1 MSSPRLGLAVAS
13 FVSRQSLSS
22 PLATCVYCQWRRGF
36 TASALQAR
44 TEPPASGTSMDPKS
58 HIPGAPIEAPRSY
71 GKRVD
76 ENFTPK
82 PLPRPIG
89 MPLPPRPGE
98 NTGIDTRSLKQ
109 RKEDFGDYEKHIAR
123 RKELTAKI
131 SRPYFRDWGNLQF
144 HKGKSFIAPP
154 RLFKAELSLFFP
166 NLYGETLVKTDKA
179 PRDTTPLLTGKA
191 SVVSIYSSQWAE
203 QQAATFVSK
212 ESNPAL
218 HDVLDKNGDF
228 AQVININYE
237 DNRGKAWLVKL
248 FRGSLRK
255 RFPEKDWDKYF
266 LVQRGITDDIR
277 ESIGLLNS
285 KVGYTYLVD
294 HHCRIRWAG
303 SGPSH
308 PEENASL
315 AKGLARL
322 VEEIKRDA
330 ARPAAAR
337 EQLPGKP
344 HIEKQGA

>member
-1 MSSPRLGLAVAS
+1 M
-13 FVSRQSLSS
+13 
-22 PLATCVYCQWRRGF
+22 
-36 TASALQAR
+36 
-44 TEPPASGTSMDPKS
+44 
-58 HIPGAPIEAPRSY
+58 
-71 GKRVD
+71 
-76 ENFTPK
+76 
-82 PLPRPIG
+82 
-89 MPLPPRPGE
+89 
-98 NTGIDTRSLKQ
+98 
-109 RKEDFGDYEKHIAR
+109 
-123 RKELTAKI
+123 
-131 SRPYFRDWGNLQF
+131 
-144 HKGKSFIAPP
+144 
-154 RLFKAELSLFFP
+154 
-166 NLYGETLVKTDKA
+166 
-179 PRDTTPLLTGKA
+179 
-191 SVVSIYSSQWAE
+191 
-203 QQAATFVSK
+203 SK

-228 AQVININYE
+228 AQMININYE
-237 DNRGKAWLVKL
+237 DNKGKAWLVKL

-337 EQLPGKP
+337 EQLLGKP
-344 HIEKQGA
+344 HIEKQSA

>member
-1 MSSPRLGLAVAS
+1 M
-13 FVSRQSLSS
+13 
-22 PLATCVYCQWRRGF
+22 
-36 TASALQAR
+36 
-44 TEPPASGTSMDPKS
+44 
-58 HIPGAPIEAPRSY
+58 
-71 GKRVD
+71 
-76 ENFTPK
+76 
-82 PLPRPIG
+82 
-89 MPLPPRPGE
+89 
-98 NTGIDTRSLKQ
+98 
-109 RKEDFGDYEKHIAR
+109 
-123 RKELTAKI
+123 

-191 SVVSIYSSQWAE
+191 SIVSIFSSQWAE
-203 QQAATFVSK
+203 QQVATFVSK
-212 ESNPAL
+212 ESNPAA
-218 HDVLDKNGDF
+218 HEVLDKSDGL
-228 AQVININYE
+228 AQMVNINYE
-237 DNRGKAWLVKL
+237 DNKGKAWLIRM

-266 LVQRGITDDIR
+266 LVQRGITDEIR

-322 VEEIKRDA
+322 VQEIKRDA

-344 HIEKQGA
+344 HLTEHSSA